1 MNLAKMRLAPRTP
14 WARPALLILAVAT
27 LSAIAADNPG
37 ENPMPKLAPK
47 PYWIGATA
55 SHVAEPMDPI
65 FAPDAAWPEA
75 ISRLNLYK
83 YYGVLALDPSPGWA
97 TKMSVPALV
106 EFCKRNNLRLEC
118 EFGSFA
124 VGSGKALG
132 DSAFEHAVA
141 QVNPIV
147 AAGGKVDRMTLD
159 GPVCRTVRGL
169 VNHPEAMTLD
179 AIATELSRFFA
190 LVRKRYPGIQIG
202 LTPNLPN
209 WDYSEEQA
217 GYNGHNTDLS
227 GHTYVAVLERIEKAL
242 AAAGEQLDFVEVD
255 CPFNYYRETRTRK
268 GDAPVDNARKLRD
281 LQAWCSERKIEFVLI
296 VNAEHR
302 GGGGRAFHDLTDEY
316 VGTLRRDGIFPD
328 GFLIQSWY
336 DKPDRN
342 LPETE
347 AGTFTNA
354 VRDAARLINELF
366 PRLTLD

>member
-14 WARPALLILAVAT
+14 WPALALIILAVAT
-27 LSAIAADNPG
+27 LPTIAADNPG
-37 ENPMPKLAPK
+37 GDPMPRLETK
-47 PYWIGATA
+47 PYWIGSTA

-65 FAPDAAWPEA
+65 FAPEAAWPEA
-75 ISRLNLYK
+75 IATLNLYK
-83 YYGVLALDPSPGWA
+83 YYGVLALDPSPEWA

-106 EFCKRNNLRLEC
+106 DFCNRNNLRLEC
-118 EFGSFA
+118 EFGSFV

-141 QVNPIV
+141 QIDPIV
-147 AAGGKVDRMTLD
+147 AAGGKVERMTLD

-190 LVRKRYPGIQIG
+190 LVRKRYPEIQIG

-209 WDYSEEQA
+209 WDYNETQA
-217 GYNGHNTDLS
+217 GFNGHNTDLS
-227 GHTYVAVLERIEKAL
+227 GHTYVAILEQIEKAL
-242 AAAGEQLDFVEVD
+242 AAAGEHLDFVEVD
-255 CPFNYYRETRTRK
+255 CPFNYYRATRTRK
-268 GDAPVDNARKLRD
+268 GDAPVDNASKLQD
-281 LQAWCSERKIEFVLI
+281 LQAWCAKRNIEFVLI

-302 GGGGRAFHDLTDEY
+302 GGGGQAFHDLTIEY
-316 VGTLRRDGIFPD
+316 VNTLRRDGVFPD

-347 AGTFTNA
+347 VGTFANT
-354 VRDAARLINELF
+354 VRDAAQRINELF
-366 PRLTLD
+366 PRIVSN

>member
-1 MNLAKMRLAPRTP
+1 MNLAKMHLARRTP
-14 WARPALLILAVAT
+14 SAMTALIILPIAT
-27 LSAIAADNPG
+27 LSAIAADGPR
-37 ENPMPKLAPK
+37 EDPMPKLERK

-75 ISRLNLYK
+75 VAKLNLYK
-83 YYGVLALDPSPGWA
+83 YYGVLALAPSPDWA

-106 EFCKRNNLRLEC
+106 NFCKRNNLRLEC
-118 EFGSFA
+118 EFGSFV

-132 DSAFEHAVA
+132 DSAFQHAVA
-141 QVNPIV
+141 QLDPIV
-147 AAGGKVDRMTLD
+147 VAGGKVDRMTLD
-159 GPVCRTVRGL
+159 GPVCRTVHGII
-169 VNHPEAMTLD
+169 NHPEAMTLD
-179 AIATELSRFFA
+179 LIATELAKFFV
-190 LVRKRYPGIQIG
+190 LVGNRYPGIEIG

-209 WDYSEEQA
+209 WDYSEDQA

-227 GHTYVAVLERIEKAL
+227 GITYVAVLERIEKAL
-242 AAAGEQLDFVEVD
+242 AAAGKQLDFVEVD
-255 CPFNYYRETRTRK
+255 CPFNYYRETRTRT

-281 LQAWCSERKIEFVLI
+281 LQAWCAERNTEFVLI

-302 GGGGRAFHDLTDEY
+302 GGGGQAFHDLTLEY
-316 VGTLRRDGIFPD
+316 VSRLRRDGVFPD

-336 DKPDRN
+336 DKPDKN

-354 VRDAARLINELF
+354 VRDTAQLINEMF
-366 PRLTLD
+366 PRL